1 MKTVTTDSLTLFS
14 SAATTF
20 FNDEL
25 KLDVSE
31 EVIKYILIYRLDS
44 FSAAYANHRHAPSER
59 TLSDIRRIVDIAKD
73 EHSRQI

>member
-14 SAATTF
+14 TAATTF

-25 KLDVSE
+25 QLAVPD

-59 TLSDIRRIVDIAKD
+59 TVSDIRKIVDIAKE